1 MYPSKTGLRLP
12 DNSSIK
18 ELFIPGS
25 LDLPELQHEAF
36 VSSYQPEFLTHEPLV
51 DTDLQHLKSPSQC
64 SPIQSSD

>member
-1 MYPSKTGLRLP
+1 MHPSKTVLRFP
-12 DNSSIK
+12 GNGAIK
-18 ELFIPGS
+18 ELVFSGS

-64 SPIQSSD
+64 SPMQSSD